1 MKNKKTTT
9 EAYLT
14 QKETP
19 VLDALFLGLTAVG
32 AIMIALWIFL
42 YIGIGFLGFPIV
54 IVGGL
59 GLLIL
64 RSSKISDEDFDSEVK
79 RVLKVNGI
87 EENDSTLKEYV
98 VGKSDHIKRGKDKK
112 IRTAYYCVTVF
123 EFKKENCKIKKHVVD
138 LFDESVSGFEYLI
151 SLGKSCK
158 ITEKEYSTAI
168 GAVSRS
174 FLEVDGEN
182 DIVIPVNVNVYDTE
196 AVVNRLK
203 HKR

>member
-19 VLDALFLGLTAVG
+19 ILDAVFVILTAVG
-32 AIMIALWIFL
+32 VVLTASWLFL
-42 YIGIGFLGFPIV
+42 YIGIGFLGLPIL

-59 GLLIL
+59 GLVIL
-64 RSSKISDEDFDSEVK
+64 RTSKTTDEDFDAEVK
-79 RVLKVNGI
+79 RVLKINGV
-87 EENDSTLKEYV
+87 EENDSTLKEFI

-123 EFKKENCKIKKHVVD
+123 EFKKESCKVKKHVVD
-138 LFDESVSGFEYLI
+138 LFAESVSCFEYLI

-158 ITEKEYSTAI
+158 INEREYTTAI
-168 GAVSRS
+168 GTVSRS
-174 FLEVDGEN
+174 FLEVEGESEL
-182 DIVIPVNVNVYDTE
+182 VIPVNVNVYDTE

>member
-1 MKNKKTTT
+1 MKNKKTMT

-19 VLDALFLGLTAVG
+19 ILDAVFVILTAVG
-32 AIMIALWIFL
+32 VVLTASWLFL
-42 YIGIGFLGFPIV
+42 YIGIGFLGLPIL

-59 GLLIL
+59 GLVML
-64 RSSKISDEDFDSEVK
+64 RTSKTTDEDFDAEVK
-79 RVLKVNGI
+79 RVLKINGV
-87 EENDSTLKEYV
+87 EENDSTLKEFI

-123 EFKKENCKIKKHVVD
+123 EFKKESCKVKKHVVD
-138 LFDESVSGFEYLI
+138 LFAESVSCFEYLI
-151 SLGKSCK
+151 SLGKQCK
-158 ITEKEYSTAI
+158 INEREYTTAI
-168 GAVSRS
+168 GTVSRS
-174 FLEVDGEN
+174 FLEVEGESEL
-182 DIVIPVNVNVYDTE
+182 VIPVNVNVYDTE